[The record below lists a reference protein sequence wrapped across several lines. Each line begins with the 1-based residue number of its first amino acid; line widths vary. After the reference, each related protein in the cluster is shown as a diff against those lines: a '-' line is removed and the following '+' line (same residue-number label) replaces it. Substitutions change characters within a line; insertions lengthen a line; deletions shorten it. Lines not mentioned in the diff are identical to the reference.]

1 MYNHTI
7 IRRIQ
12 AIPSFSVLMLTLK
25 SWDTRL
31 INGKVHTKTTLQMR
45 LLQCHGHVRAILEE
59 ENHRRHVSSFSENMH
74 SICCEFNTW
83 GNGAREEQIRVTIVT
98 FKPVL
103 SQI

>member
-59 ENHRRHVSSFSENMH
+59 ENHRRHVSTFLR
-74 SICCEFNTW
+74 ICIQFAVNLTL
-83 GNGAREEQIRVTIVT
+83 GAREEQICKTIVT